1 MLRIVP
7 TLLVGALLLAPNG
20 VAAAEP
26 LAGNWKVTILNP
38 DQPQTLWLIQLEQK
52 DGKWTGS
59 VLAVPDPLPKFTLE
73 ALSVTPE
80 RLRFTLKTEGQNF
93 TFDCR
98 PPKEGAK
105 IIRGSIA
112 QEGQMVPCELEA
124 TALKTLDSVEV
135 DRDFLANH
143 ADDPRIFATALRLLS
158 GAAARKAKPEEVR
171 AWAEKAWKAAEPFGT
186 RWQQE
191 IAVKVADAL
200 TKQEGLAPVALTY
213 AQRAERLVEPKDDTR
228 LKQRVYSV
236 YAKALEKAGK
246 TDEAKEMQA
255 RVASLDKQIKADQD
269 KQEAQADVE
278 YLKTMPPF
286 KTLPFEGRKAKSD
299 RAVLVELF
307 TGAQSDKCAGA
318 DLAFEGLLKSYKP
331 SELVLL
337 AYHVHFGGA
346 DPLTSPDTMARLKY
360 YEEDITGLP
369 TIFFDGKAEEVG
381 GGSTESSGKIYGIY
395 RKNLAPLLEKPAQA
409 KLTVSAARKGNKIE
423 IAAEAS
429 GVENPGENI
438 RLRYALVEAR
448 VRFVGESGIRYHY
461 HVVCALP
468 AGERGVAVRE
478 KIMRHNTSVDL
489 EALRKDQGKYLAE
502 ISKKSKTQFPSVEQ
516 LLELK
521 DLRVVA
527 FVQNDKTK
535 EILQAAQVEVTG
547 GKE

>member
-1 MLRIVP
+1 MLRTLP
-7 TLLVGALLLAPNG
+7 ALLVGALLLVPSRATT
-20 VAAAEP
+20 AEP

-59 VLAVPDPLPKFTLE
+59 VLAVPEPLPKFTLE
-73 ALSVTPE
+73 NLSLTPE
-80 RLRFTLKTEGQNF
+80 RLRFTLKTEGQSF

-98 PPKEGAK
+98 PPKEGSK
-105 IIRGSIA
+105 VIRGSIA
-112 QEGQMVPCELEA
+112 QDGQMVPCELEA
-124 TALKTLDSVEV
+124 TTLKTLDSIEV
-135 DRDFLANH
+135 DKDFLANH
-143 ADDPRIFATALRLLS
+143 ADDPKLFATALRLLN
-158 GAAARKAKPEEVR
+158 GAAKQKAKPEEVR
-171 AWAEKAWKAAEPFGT
+171 AWAEKAWKSAEPFGT

-191 IAVKVADAL
+191 IALKIADTL
-200 TKQEGLAPVALTY
+200 SNQEGFAAIALTY
-213 AQRAERLVEPKDDTR
+213 GQRAERLVEPKDDTR
-228 LKQRVYSV
+228 IKQRVYSV

-246 TDEAKEMQA
+246 ADEAKEMQA

-269 KQEAQADVE
+269 KQEAAADAE

-286 KTLPFEGRKAKSD
+286 KTEPFEGRKAKSD

-331 SELVLL
+331 TELVLL

-346 DPLTSPDTMARLKY
+346 DPLTTPDTMARLKY
-360 YEEDITGLP
+360 YEEEITGLP

-381 GGSTESSGKIYGIY
+381 GGAIANSGKIYSTY

-409 KLTVSAARKGNKIE
+409 KLTLNAARKGNKIE
-423 IAAEAS
+423 IAAEVS
-429 GVENPGENI
+429 GVESPGETI
-438 RLRYALVEAR
+438 RLRYALVETR
-448 VRFVGESGIRYHY
+448 VHFVGDSGIRYHY

-468 AGERGVAVRE
+468 AGEKGVAIRE
-478 KIMRHNTSVDL
+478 KVMRHNTSVDL
-489 EALRKDQGKYLAE
+489 EALRKDQAKYLAE
-502 ISKKSKTQFPSVEQ
+502 ISKKSKMQFPNVDQ

-535 EILQAAQVEVTG
+535 EVLQAAQVEV